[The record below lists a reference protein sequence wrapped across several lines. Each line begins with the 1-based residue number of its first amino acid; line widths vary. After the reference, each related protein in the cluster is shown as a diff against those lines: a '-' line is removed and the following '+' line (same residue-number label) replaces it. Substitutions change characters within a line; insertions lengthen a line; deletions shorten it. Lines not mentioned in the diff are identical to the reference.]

1 MASFRLPGY
10 HWVSFGRVSSSR
22 LPMRCCAAPRYRRK
36 NQRKPAW
43 ARSYLC
49 RVFLECPGLF
59 STWVSTPSGC
69 VVLSDACLERRQGLP
84 RVPVRERR
92 GRGLPGGEDPAE
104 ARRASSTEGVPNRSS
119 TQRRRGKRQ
128 ITARLPLQR
137 KSFGVERLTCFEC
150 EWRATFVI
158 DRTEAIVTAVFIAV
172 PHITEKFVQ
181 RHHQQ
186 KANRWSGARF
196 SVSER
201 ARQSAQTTFFRR
213 SEPCSDEQTGGRLS
227 SRPHGLSVFLAERG
241 RAHDLHP

>member
-104 ARRASSTEGVPNRSS
+104 ARRASSTEENRS
-119 TQRRRGKRQ
+119 
-128 ITARLPLQR
+128 A
-137 KSFGVERLTCFEC
+137 VERAHAIYAMRCPLYRTLHKAIQLTSSF
-150 EWRATFVI
+150 
-158 DRTEAIVTAVFIAV
+158 DLVT
-172 PHITEKFVQ
+172 P
-181 RHHQQ
+181 
-186 KANRWSGARF
+186 
-196 SVSER
+196 SE
-201 ARQSAQTTFFRR
+201 
-213 SEPCSDEQTGGRLS
+213 
-227 SRPHGLSVFLAERG
+227 
-241 RAHDLHP
+241 